1 MTESL
6 SHAVDGST
14 VENDEI
20 LQVVSFTLGE
30 EVFGLDILKVQEI
43 NRMTAVTRIP
53 NTPECVD
60 GVINLRGRVIP
71 VIDLRC
77 RLGMD
82 RKTHDSSTRI
92 VVIEVEGTVAG
103 FIVDAVQ
110 EVLRIPKS
118 LTEAPPSLTGR
129 VRNDMI
135 SGVGKVGDRLLIL
148 LDLHKVVFD
157 QEMES
162 VN

>member
-135 SGVGKVGDRLLIL
+135 SGVGKVEDRLLIL